1 MHAKVRFWGVHVK
14 TCIRYFDPL
23 TRQWISMQLAS
34 PALHETHFSGKA
46 RKYFAE
52 IPKLRNPSCC
62 SGWGREGKE
71 GRGASQ
77 WKTAASC
84 HCCKV
89 TLGLFMASAE
99 GRAGA
104 AAYIHPPPSKSE
116 SKTEFQLIE
125 GKMSGNQN
133 WIKSSALDHYWH
145 SICGLVSFGNHRVG
159 GIFPVATCTSLEKP
173 LEKIKE

>member
-23 TRQWISMQLAS
+23 TPQWISMQLAS
-34 PALHETHFSGKA
+34 PPLHETHFSGKA

-62 SGWGREGKE
+62 SGGRRGRGK
-71 GRGASQ
+71 GASQ

-116 SKTEFQLIE
+116 SKIEFQLIE
-125 GKMSGNQN
+125 GKNVWKPKLNKVVRPRPLLTFHLWLGKL
-133 WIKSSALDHYWH
+133 WKSSGWR
-145 SICGLVSFGNHRVG
+145 N
-159 GIFPVATCTSLEKP
+159 FPGSHLH
-173 LEKIKE
+173 

>member
-1 MHAKVRFWGVHVK
+1 MHAKVKFWAVHVK
-14 TCIRYFDPL
+14 SWSRYFDPTDPPMNQYAVSRP
-23 TRQWISMQLAS
+23 TRRMKHIS
-34 PALHETHFSGKA
+34 PAKKQNISQKFPNFSAFG
-46 RKYFAE
+46 R
-52 IPKLRNPSCC
+52 IPACC
-62 SGWGREGKE
+62 S
-71 GRGASQ
+71 GASQ

-125 GKMSGNQN
+125 GKNVWKPKLNKVVRPRPLLTFHLWLGKL
-133 WIKSSALDHYWH
+133 WKSSGWR
-145 SICGLVSFGNHRVG
+145 N
-159 GIFPVATCTSLEKP
+159 FPGSHLH
-173 LEKIKE
+173 